1 MRLRGGQGSA
11 KLEGRL
17 LTCSVFACQALLGQ
31 YIEASLLDAVHVNGK
46 PHTSANLGF
55 RVKGGMEVLPLAA
68 CI

>member
-11 KLEGRL
+11 KLRAGFSHL
-17 LTCSVFACQALLGQ
+17 LFACQAMLGQ

-55 RVKGGMEVLPLAA
+55 RVKGGMEVPLLAA